1 MPKRLAV
8 DGRTRFSRG
17 NSGRRYRP
25 SGRLTRLAD
34 GSMVPRV
41 QLGVFN
47 AEHRPLPTISD
58 TMDVDTAERYALD
71 ILSAVAEARYEAA
84 VAEHQRLTG

>member
-8 DGRTRFSRG
+8 DGRARFSRG

-25 SGRLTRLAD
+25 EGALTRLRD

-41 QLGVFN
+41 RLGAFN
-47 AEHRPLPTISD
+47 VEHRPLPTITD

-71 ILSAVAEARYEAA
+71 ILAACAAARYEAA
-84 VAEHQRLTG
+84 RAQLDATG